1 MPSLLSQKCI
11 KIKYIW
17 GYTMKNN
24 YNALHKAVKL
34 ALTSTATAG
43 LLLSQSVY
51 AVDDVQTEK
60 AEKNIEKIAV
70 VGTRGA
76 PRSIDDSPVPIDVIG
91 GDELSKSGNTDML
104 ELLKSTVPA
113 FSVQTNPISD
123 AASFIR
129 PANLRGLPADS
140 TLILVNGKRR
150 HRSSVIAL
158 QGAGI
163 NDGAH
168 GADISV
174 IPSIALKQ
182 VEILRDGAAAQYGSD
197 AIAGVINFVLND
209 SDEGGSITARTGEY
223 FEGDGQSVEIAGN
236 IGLPL
241 TDDGFANV
249 SFQYKNADATDR
261 SVQRPDAQA
270 MIDEGNTFVSTPA
283 QVWGSPKIKDD
294 LTIFLNAGIEINND
308 TQAYA
313 FGNYSDREVTGG
325 YYFRNPLNRGG
336 VFGDGDGNILVGDL
350 TSDGSGNCPQVP
362 VTDNNV
368 LDDPAYLAM
377 AANPN
382 CFSFNEM
389 FPGGFTPQFTGKIS
403 DSSFVAGVKGKVNE
417 IDYDISLSTGKN
429 ESGYWLRDTVNA
441 SLGPATPTDFYTGS
455 HIQRETALNIDLVKE
470 LEVNSLESLVIA
482 GGFEYR
488 DESFEVIA
496 GQAESYAQGD
506 LYTQGFSVGS
516 NGFPGFKPEAAGKSS
531 RTNSALYIDVEAQY
545 TEDFMMAYA
554 IRYEDYDSFGTD
566 TNYKVAAQYSITDDF
581 SLRSS
586 LSTGFRAP
594 TVGQE
599 NYRNVQTAL
608 DGGILIDSALIPSND
623 PIAVALGAKELTPE
637 QSESFAVGA
646 VWNVA
651 DLHFTVDL
659 YKIDVTDRISQSD
672 KFAVDPNDSSKGKV
686 SFFTNDFDTETS
698 GVDFV
703 AGYRTQMLGGDASFN
718 LAYNYNKTE
727 VTNQGLVTTD
737 FKVSRIE
744 NDIPKHKGTLAW
756 TQSWD
761 SVSMLARAN
770 YFGEFQGVH
779 ADWDDTAN
787 TVSSAVTVDLDVTYH
802 VSEDI
807 ALSLGAQNLF
817 DTYPDEVSDFE
828 SGGDTLPGNLL
839 GAQYYET
846 SPFGFNGGSYYL
858 RATYNF

>member
-1 MPSLLSQKCI
+1 
-11 KIKYIW
+11 
-17 GYTMKNN
+17 MKKN
-24 YNALHKAVKL
+24 YNTLHKAVKL

-51 AVDDVQTEK
+51 AVDDLQTDK

-76 PRSIDDSPVPIDVIG
+76 PRSIDDSPVPVDVIG
-91 GDELSKSGNTDML
+91 VDEISKSGNTDML
-104 ELLKSTVPA
+104 EVLKSTVPA

-223 FEGDGQSVEIAGN
+223 YEGDGQSVEISGN
-236 IGLPL
+236 LGLPL
-241 TDDGFANV
+241 TDDGFANL

-261 SVQRPDAQA
+261 SVQRPDAQR
-270 MIDEGNTFVSTPA
+270 MIGEGNTFVATPA
-283 QVWGSPKIKDD
+283 QVWGSPEIKDD

-336 VFGDGDGNILVGDL
+336 VFGDGEGNILVGDL
-350 TSDGSGNCPQVP
+350 TGDMSGNCPEVP

-403 DSSFVAGVKGKVNE
+403 DSSFVAGVKGKFDE

-470 LEVNSLESLVIA
+470 LEVNSIESLVVA

-554 IRYEDYDSFGTD
+554 VRYEDYDSFGTD

-608 DGGILIDSALIPSND
+608 DGGVLIDSALIPSND

-637 QSESFAVGA
+637 QSESFALGA

-651 DLHFTVDL
+651 DFHFTVDL

-672 KFAVDPNDSSKGKV
+672 KFAVDPNDASKGKV
-686 SFFTNDFDTETS
+686 SFFTNDFDTQTS
-698 GVDFV
+698 GLDFV

-727 VTNQGLVTTD
+727 VTNKGSVTTD

-787 TVSSAVTVDLDVTYH
+787 TVSSAVTVDLDVTYFA
-802 VSEDI
+802 SENLSI
-807 ALSLGAQNLF
+807 SLGAQNLF
-817 DTYPDEVSDFE
+817 DEYPDEVADFVSDGE
-828 SGGDTLPGNLL
+828 ILPGNLL

>member
-1 MPSLLSQKCI
+1 
-11 KIKYIW
+11 
-17 GYTMKNN
+17 MKNKFN
-24 YNALHKAVKL
+24 VLHTAVKI

-51 AVDDVQTEK
+51 AADESQDNK
-60 AEKNIEKIAV
+60 AEENIEKIAV

-76 PRSIDDSPVPIDVIG
+76 PRSIDDSPVPVDVIG

-104 ELLKSTVPA
+104 EVLKSTVPA

-174 IPSIALKQ
+174 IPSAALKQ

-209 SDEGGSITARTGEY
+209 SDEGGSISARTSEY
-223 FEGDGQSVEIAGN
+223 YEGDGRSFEVSGN

-241 TDDGFANV
+241 TDDGFANL

-261 SVQRPDAQA
+261 SVQRPDAAA
-270 MIDEGNTFVSTPA
+270 MIAEGNTAVKNPA
-283 QVWGSPKIKDD
+283 QVWGSPEIKDD
-294 LTIFLNAGIEINND
+294 LTLFINSGIQIND
-308 TQAYA
+308 ETQVYA

-336 VFGDGDGNILVGDL
+336 VFGDGNGNLLVGDL
-350 TSDGSGNCPQVP
+350 TADGSGNCPVVP

-368 LDDPAYLAM
+368 LNDPAYLAM

-382 CFSFNEM
+382 CFSFNSM
-389 FPGGFTPQFTGKIS
+389 FPGGFTPQFTGKIE
-403 DSSFVAGVKGKVNE
+403 DSSFVAGIKGE
-417 IDYDISLSTGKN
+417 FSGIDYDVSLSTGQN

-441 SLGPATPTDFYTGS
+441 SLGPASPTDFYTGS
-455 HIQRETALNIDLVKE
+455 HIQKETALNIDLVKDIDVTSIE
-470 LEVNSLESLVIA
+470 FLVIA

-496 GQAESYAQGD
+496 GQPESYAKGN
-506 LYTQGFSVGS
+506 LFEQGFSDGS

-531 RTNSALYIDVEAQY
+531 RSNSAVYVDVEAQY
-545 TEDFMMAYA
+545 TADFLMTYA
-554 IRYEDYDSFGTD
+554 VRYENYDSFGSD
-566 TNYKVAAQYSITDDF
+566 TNYKVAAQYSVTDDF

-608 DGGILIDSALIPSND
+608 DGGVLIDSALIPSND
-623 PIAVALGAKELTPE
+623 PIAVALGATELTPE
-637 QSESFAVGA
+637 ESESFAIGA
-646 VWNVA
+646 VWNVS
-651 DLHFTVDL
+651 DIHLTLDL
-659 YKIDVTDRISQSD
+659 YQIDVTDRISQSD
-672 KFAVDPNDSSKGKV
+672 KFPVDSNDPSKGKV
-686 SFFTNDFDTETS
+686 SFFTNDFDTKTS
-698 GVDFV
+698 GLDFV
-703 AGYRTQMLGGDASFN
+703 AGYRMALFGGDASFN

-727 VTNQGLVTTD
+727 VTNQGKVTTD

-761 SVSMLARAN
+761 SFSMLARAN

-779 ADWDDTAN
+779 ADWDSTAN
-787 TVSSAVTVDLDVTYH
+787 DVDAAVTVDLDVTYYLTEDLS
-802 VSEDI
+802 VSV
-807 ALSLGAQNLF
+807 GAQNLF
-817 DTYPDEVSDFE
+817 DKYPNEVADFVD
-828 SGGDTLPGNLL
+828 GGEILPGDLL
-839 GAQYYET
+839 GAKYYET